1 VLAEGGR
8 LVYHWDSVDREHR
21 ELVGRV
27 TNAVDKAKTLLRE
40 QGVTNPLVVKVARM
54 EGPTH
59 YVLSTEDAKKVM
71 NADLDNQFLRQ
82 SRVVFVL
89 GL

>member
-1 VLAEGGR
+1 MLAEGGR

-54 EGPTH
+54 ESPTH
-59 YVLSTEDAKKVM
+59 YVLATEDAKKVM
-71 NADLDNQFLRQ
+71 NADLDNQFLRK